1 MTETERE
8 YADVE
13 EHSSSLL
20 RGVVCCG
27 EQLNNIIASEVNLYI
42 LKLKN

>member
-1 MTETERE
+1 MTE

-13 EHSSSLL
+13 EHSSS
-20 RGVVCCG
+20 RDVVWCG

-42 LKLKN
+42 LKLKNYSEV